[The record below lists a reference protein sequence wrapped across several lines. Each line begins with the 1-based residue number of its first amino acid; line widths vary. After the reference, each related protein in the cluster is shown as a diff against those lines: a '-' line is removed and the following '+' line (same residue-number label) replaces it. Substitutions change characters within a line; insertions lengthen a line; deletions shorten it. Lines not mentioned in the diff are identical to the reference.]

1 MLNRK
6 KINFYFILLIIFITS
21 KAYAIDGLEINN
33 TEINKDSAQSIY
45 LENKGIPT
53 LNEIKAEHIKQ
64 NHGQFALDNLSSI
77 SASGKKIEYLE
88 NKEEEYHFRVLK
100 KKPNLVRVYRD
111 KLINGVRYDLEIIF
125 DGKNAVQ
132 VIKNKGTEIS
142 RANITGENLKDI
154 KREAGFDGPFLISMK
169 AKEFITISGYDKVG
183 DDECILLL
191 INDKANLPYKKIW
204 ISLDNFQERKVEKHF
219 INEGNL
225 EIHDFYYE
233 KYIKTPS
240 NVLYASVVKHHIDK
254 NISSKTTIYSLESN
268 YGLYNNIFEI
278 D

>member
-1 MLNRK
+1 
-6 KINFYFILLIIFITS
+6 
-21 KAYAIDGLEINN
+21 
-33 TEINKDSAQSIY
+33 
-45 LENKGIPT
+45 
-53 LNEIKAEHIKQ
+53 
-64 NHGQFALDNLSSI
+64 
-77 SASGKKIEYLE
+77 
-88 NKEEEYHFRVLK
+88 
-100 KKPNLVRVYRD
+100 
-111 KLINGVRYDLEIIF
+111 
-125 DGKNAVQ
+125 
-132 VIKNKGTEIS
+132 
-142 RANITGENLKDI
+142 
-154 KREAGFDGPFLISMK
+154 MK

-191 INDKANLPYKKIW
+191 INGKANLPYKKIW